1 LIGTQIIK
9 RKGLSKSVLLSLS
22 SFNYLPFDLV
32 VLAVLPPLFF
42 GGGLL
47 LIFADAVIFALFD
60 DEAEDFA
67 DFPPLPPDEPPALF
81 AFDEEDF
88 PSPPPLSPSIKLST
102 ASATTLIADS
112 AAPVAAP
119 VRISPAAS
127 LTASKTGDDSFLVDF
142 FDGEE
147 DFDFVE
153 AEELFAVDFAG
164 DEAFLASDF
173 DFAEVELLAVDFDFA
188 GVLSFVVD
196 FSFSFF
202 VAIFH
207 LPLFDI

>member
-1 LIGTQIIK
+1 VK
-9 RKGLSKSVLLSLS
+9 EERLSKSVLPSLS

-67 DFPPLPPDEPPALF
+67 DLPPLPPDEPPALF

-88 PSPPPLSPSIKLST
+88 PSPLSLPTKSPT
-102 ASATTLIADS
+102 ASATTFIADS

-142 FDGEE
+142 FAVEE
-147 DFDFVE
+147 DLDFVE
-153 AEELFAVDFAG
+153 AALFAVDFAG
-164 DEAFLASDF
+164 AELFFVL
-173 DFAEVELLAVDFDFA
+173 DFAEVEPFDVDFA
-188 GVLSFVVD
+188 GVEAFFVD